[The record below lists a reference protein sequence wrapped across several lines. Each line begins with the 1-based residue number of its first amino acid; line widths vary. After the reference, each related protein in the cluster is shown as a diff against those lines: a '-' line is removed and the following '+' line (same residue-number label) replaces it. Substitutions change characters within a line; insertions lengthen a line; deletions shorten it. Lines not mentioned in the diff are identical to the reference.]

1 MMTRVVVIGGGL
13 AGVTAAL
20 DCADSGAAVTLLE
33 VRPRLGGA
41 AYSIEREGLQ
51 LDNGQHVFLR
61 CCDAYRALLDRI
73 GGTGGVELQR
83 RLDIPVLRPGH
94 RTAVLRRGPLP
105 APAHLAGALLRY
117 SHLSLRERLAA
128 GRAAIALGRV
138 DPTDDEGTLGDWLTA
153 HGQSQR
159 AIANLWDLIALP
171 TLNVPAAQASRAL
184 GAFVF
189 QQGLLRSA
197 SAGDIGIHR
206 APLSEVIG
214 KPAAR
219 ALEEA
224 GVEVRL
230 RWRAERVSRVKDGFE
245 VQAARETIR
254 ADRVIVAVPHG
265 RAAGLLPAALSAD
278 APWAEGLG
286 KSPIVNVHV
295 VYDRRV
301 LEHRFAAGVDSPVQ
315 YVFDRTPA
323 DWTGDQQYVAISLSG
338 AQAAI
343 RMSKEALRER
353 YVPALAALL
362 PAAGAASVERF
373 AVTREHAATFLAAP
387 GCRVLRPRSRTSIP
401 GFALAGAWT
410 ATDWPATLE
419 GAVLSGHA
427 AATAALDQATG
438 TD

>member
-1 MMTRVVVIGGGL
+1 MRVVVIGGGL

-20 DCADSGAAVTLLE
+20 DCAEHGAGVTLLE

-41 AYSIEREGLQ
+41 AYSIERDGLQ

-61 CCDAYRALLDRI
+61 CCSAYRALLDRI

-83 RLDIPVLRPGH
+83 RLEIPVLRPGH
-94 RTAVLRRGPLP
+94 REAVLRRGPLP

-117 SHLSLRERLAA
+117 RHLSLSERIAA
-128 GRAAIALGRV
+128 GRAAFRLGRL
-138 DPTDDEGTLGDWLTA
+138 DPTEDESTLGDWLTT
-153 HGQSQR
+153 HGQTPR

-171 TLNVPAAQASRAL
+171 TLNVPAAQASLGL

-189 QQGLLRSA
+189 QQGLLQSA

-206 APLSEVIG
+206 DPLGEVIG

-219 ALEEA
+219 ALDAA
-224 GVEVRL
+224 GVDVRL
-230 RWRAERVSRVKDGFE
+230 RWRAERVSRVGRGFQ
-245 VQAARETIR
+245 VQSARETIG
-254 ADRVIVAVPHG
+254 ADRVIVAVPHE
-265 RAAGLLPAALSAD
+265 RAAGLLPAALQAD
-278 APWAEGLG
+278 AVWAERLG

-295 VYDRRV
+295 VFDRRV

-323 DWTGDQQYVAISLSG
+323 GWSDTRQYVAISLSG
-338 AQAAI
+338 ASSEIKLSTA
-343 RMSKEALRER
+343 ALRAR
-353 YVPALAALL
+353 FLPALGALL
-362 PAAGAASVERF
+362 PLARTATVERF

-387 GCRVLRPRSRTSIP
+387 GCRALRPRSRTSIP

-419 GAVLSGHA
+419 GAVRSGHA
-427 AATAALDQATG
+427 AAKAALDQVPEPA
-438 TD
+438 

>member
-1 MMTRVVVIGGGL
+1 MARVVVIGGGL

-20 DCADSGAAVTLLE
+20 DCADAGASVTLVE

-41 AYSIEREGLQ
+41 AYSIERDGLQ

-61 CCDAYRALLDRI
+61 CCSAYRALLERI
-73 GGTGGVELQR
+73 GGTAGVELQR

-94 RTAVLRRGPLP
+94 RQAVLRRGPLP

-117 SHLSLRERLAA
+117 RHLSLGERIAA
-128 GRAAIALGRV
+128 GRAAIALGRL
-138 DPTDDEGTLGDWLTA
+138 DPSDDERTLGEWLTA
-153 HGQSQR
+153 HGQSER

-171 TLNVPAAQASRAL
+171 TLNVPAAQASLGL

-206 APLSEVIG
+206 APLSAVIG
-214 KPAAR
+214 TPAAS
-219 ALEEA
+219 ALKQA
-224 GVEVRL
+224 GVDVRL
-230 RWRAERVSRVKDGFE
+230 RWRAESVSRVDGGFE
-245 VQAARETIR
+245 VRAKLETVR
-254 ADRVIVAVPHG
+254 ADRVVLAVPHQ
-265 RAAGLLPAALSAD
+265 RADGLLPAELKAD
-278 APWAEGLG
+278 AGWAEGLG

-315 YVFDRTPA
+315 YLFDRTPPS
-323 DWTGDQQYVAISLSG
+323 WTGTQQYIAISLSG
-338 AQAAI
+338 ADAEIKMNA
-343 RMSKEALRER
+343 EALRER
-353 YVPALAALL
+353 YLPALQALL
-362 PAAGAASVERF
+362 PLAAGASVERF
-373 AVTREHAATFLAAP
+373 AVTREHAATFRAVP
-387 GCRVLRPRSRTSIP
+387 GCRALRPRSETSVP

-419 GAVLSGHA
+419 GAVRSGHA
-427 AATAALDQATG
+427 AAAAALA
-438 TD
+438 